1 MQFSPTSRAI
11 AAAMTL
17 ALVGGCTSSATS
29 AVAPTTPTASA
40 SAEAS
45 LEHAVLEGRTLDGSG
60 NNLDDPQLG
69 AADEP
74 YARLADADYADGV
87 GAMTAVPAARYVSNR
102 IYNDLGQNVFSKT
115 GLSHWAFVWGQ
126 FLDHTI
132 GLAQGGDENAP
143 IAVDATD
150 PLERFVDDLGGI
162 PFTRDAV
169 APGTGVDSPRE
180 SVNTVSSFV
189 DAWNVYGGSVERLE
203 WLRAG
208 PINGDLS
215 DNDPHLLL
223 DDDGY
228 LPTAAARPDDAT
240 PEMQLM
246 GGLQMDPSPAIVVG
260 DIRANENIGLIAVQ
274 TLFARE
280 HNRIVDLLPDTL
292 PNQVR
297 FEIARRV
304 VGAEEQWITYR
315 EFLPALGVHLPTY
328 DGYDASTDPRLTT
341 EFATVGYRAHS
352 FIHGELE
359 QALDTADVTD
369 EQRAQLEAAGV
380 EVTDNG
386 DEVDLAVPLNVAF
399 GNPTLLHTIGLD
411 AVLEGLASER
421 QYANDEMIDDQL
433 RSVLFQ
439 VPSPDSA
446 DPGACLDGPSLPDCF
461 HGIVDLGAIDMMRAV
476 DHGIPGYNALRAA
489 YGLQPVSTFTELTGD
504 DTSAMPAGLGIDD
517 PAILDFVDLRD
528 GDGNEVEPFDAEA
541 VAVAK
546 ERRTTI
552 AARLAAIY
560 PSVDDVDAFTGM
572 LAERH
577 APGAELGELQL
588 AMWQEQFTAL
598 RDGDRFFYGNDPVL
612 RQIRDTYGIDFRHD
626 LSQVIADNTGDDVT
640 VRADVFHVVDET
652 AADPVTPDAPNA
664 PRPEPGNRLDPRTPP
679 PDRRD
684 RDRRPRPRP

>member
-1 MQFSPTSRAI
+1 MPFSPTSRAV

-17 ALVGGCTSSATS
+17 ALVGGCASTATP
-29 AVAPTTPTASA
+29 AAAPKTPTAS
-40 SAEAS
+40 EPS
-45 LEHAVLEGRTLDGSG
+45 LEQAVLDGRSLDGTG
-60 NNLDDPQLG
+60 NNLDDPLLG
-69 AADEP
+69 AAGQP
-74 YARLADADYADGV
+74 YTRLADADYADGTS
-87 GAMTAVPAARYVSNR
+87 AMAAAPPARYVSNR

-132 GLAQGGDENAP
+132 GLAEAGNEDAP
-143 IAVDATD
+143 IAVDAND
-150 PLERFVDDLGGI
+150 PLERFDDDLGGI
-162 PFTRDAV
+162 PFTRDAA

-180 SVNTVSSFV
+180 SVNTVSSFI
-189 DAWNVYGGSVERLE
+189 DAWNVYGGSVDRLE

-223 DDDGY
+223 TADGY
-228 LPTAAARPDDAT
+228 LPTAAARPDDTA
-240 PEMQLM
+240 PDMQLM
-246 GGLQMDPSPAIVVG
+246 GRLQMDPSPAIIAG
-260 DIRANENIGLIAVQ
+260 DVRANENIGLVAVQ

-280 HNRIVDLLPDTL
+280 HNRIVDLLPDSL

-315 EFLPALGVHLPTY
+315 EFLPALGVHLSGY
-328 DGYDASTDPRLTT
+328 DGYDASVDPSLTT

-359 QALDTADVTD
+359 QELDAGDVSAELRT
-369 EQRAQLEAAGV
+369 QLEAAGV
-380 EVTDNG
+380 ELTDNG
-386 DEVDLAVPLNVAF
+386 AEVDLAVPLNVAF
-399 GNPTLLHTIGLD
+399 GNPMLLHTIGLD
-411 AVLEGLASER
+411 HVLDGLSSER

-446 DPGACLDGPSLPDCF
+446 DPAACLDGPQLPDCF
-461 HGIVDLGAIDMMRAV
+461 HGVVDLGAIDMMRAV
-476 DHGIPGYNALRAA
+476 DHGIPGYNALRAT
-489 YGLQPVSTFTELTGD
+489 YGLKPVTSFTELTGE
-504 DTSAMPAGLGIDD
+504 DTAAMPAGLSIDD
-517 PAILDFVDLRD
+517 PAILDFTDLRD
-528 GDGNEVEPFDAEA
+528 SAGNEVAPFDDDA
-541 VAVAK
+541 VAIAK
-546 ERRTTI
+546 ERRTTV

-560 PSVDDVDAFTGM
+560 HDVDDVDAFTGM

-588 AMWQEQFTAL
+588 AMWQKQFTAL

-612 RQIRDTYGIDFRHD
+612 REIRDTYGIDFRRN
-626 LSQVIADNTGDDVT
+626 LSQVIGDNTGDDVS
-640 VRADVFHVVDET
+640 VPADVFHVADENAT
-652 AADPVTPDAPNA
+652 DPITPDAPVAPNP
-664 PRPEPGNRLDPRTPP
+664 PRPERGERPDPRTVP
-679 PDRRD
+679 PDR
-684 RDRRPRPRP
+684 RRPRPRP